1 MVLAD
6 SVRCRAIA
14 QRGFTLV
21 ELLVVIAI
29 IGILVA
35 LLLPAIQAA
44 REAARRS
51 QCANNL
57 KQMGLAVQLH
67 HDAKKAF
74 PTGRNATDTRSVSWA
89 YYCLPYMEQQAIF
102 SAYQR
107 GLEVFELGNAMTF
120 RTPVPTYFCP
130 SRRAPVADSDF
141 DNNDGLATVPE
152 EAAQKAAP
160 GDYAANAGD
169 EDFGGDELRLPSGLG
184 ASGDNFDPIDT
195 GPIFTRSKI
204 NERQVTDGLSNT
216 FAIGEKYIATQVFEG
231 VTPPAPGLE
240 DAYFGDSSIFSGD
253 SRQTIMRATDDGF
266 PVVPPLDNDDNKR
279 FGSEHTDQCQFVFL
293 DGSVRPI
300 NYSIDRGILEALSCI
315 GDDVVVPANY

>member
-1 MVLAD
+1 M
-6 SVRCRAIA
+6 RALQRNVTKID
-14 QRGFTLV
+14 RGFTLV

-29 IGILVA
+29 IGVLVA

-57 KQMGLAVQLH
+57 KQLGLAVQMH

-89 YYCLPYMEQQAIF
+89 YYLLPYMEQQAMF
-102 SAYQR
+102 TAYQK
-107 GLEVFELGNAMTF
+107 GLEVHELGNAMTF
-120 RTPVPTYFCP
+120 RTPVPTMFCP
-130 SRRAPVADSDF
+130 SRRAPAADSDF
-141 DNNDGLATVPE
+141 DNNDGLATVDP
-152 EAAQKAAP
+152 EAAGKAAP

-169 EDFGGDELRLPSGLG
+169 EDFNGDAERLPSGLG
-184 ASGDNFDPIDT
+184 AVGDQFDPVDT

-216 FAIGEKYIATQVFEG
+216 FVIGEKYIAVEVEEG
-231 VTPPAPGLE
+231 ITPPAEGLE
-240 DAYFGDSSIFSGD
+240 DAFFGDSAIFSGD

-266 PVVPPLDNDDNKR
+266 PSQLPDDDDNKR
-279 FGSEHTDQCQFVFL
+279 FGSDHSQQCHFAFL

-300 NYSIDRGILEALSCI
+300 NYTIEIGILEALSCI
-315 GDDVVVPANY
+315 GDDVVIPGTY

>member
-1 MVLAD
+1 MRAL
-6 SVRCRAIA
+6 RKNRNHCR
-14 QRGFTLV
+14 RGFTLV

-29 IGILVA
+29 IGVLVA

-57 KQMGLAVQLH
+57 KQLGLAVQMH

-89 YYCLPYMEQQAIF
+89 YYCLPYMEQQTMF
-102 SAYQR
+102 TAYQR
-107 GLEVFELGNAMTF
+107 GLEVFEPGNAMTF
-120 RTPVPTYFCP
+120 RTPVPTFFCP
-130 SRRAPVADSDF
+130 SRRGPVADSDF
-141 DNNDGLATVPE
+141 DNNDGAATVPP

-169 EDFGGDELRLPSGLG
+169 EDFNGDAERLPSGLG
-184 ASGDNFDPIDT
+184 AVGDNFDPVDT

-216 FAIGEKYIATQVFEG
+216 FAVGEKYIATAVEEG
-231 VTPPAPGLE
+231 ITPPAPGLE
-240 DAYFGDSSIFSGD
+240 DPFFGDSAIFAGD

-266 PVVPPLDNDDNKR
+266 PNRSTPDDDDNKR
-279 FGSEHTDQCQFVFL
+279 FGSEHNEQCQFVFL

-300 NYSIDRGILEALSCI
+300 SYTIDIGILEALSCI
-315 GDDVVVPANY
+315 GDDVAIPGTY